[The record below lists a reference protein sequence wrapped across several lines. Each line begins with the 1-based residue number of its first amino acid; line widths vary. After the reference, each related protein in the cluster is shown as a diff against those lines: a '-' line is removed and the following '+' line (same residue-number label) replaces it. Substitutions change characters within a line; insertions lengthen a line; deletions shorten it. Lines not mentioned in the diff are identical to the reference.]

1 MSMTEARRTE
11 MHIGL
16 RESLGPRVA
25 DSLMEHLPPNGWGD
39 VARQSEMILRFEMI
53 DRRFDEVDRRFDE
66 VDRRFDEV
74 DRRFEEIDRRFDG
87 IDQRF
92 EGVDGRFVGV
102 DKRFDA
108 IDARM
113 RFMIGTIL
121 TIGLAMFGL
130 QVQILLSLP

>member
-1 MSMTEARRTE
+1 MTDARRTE

-25 DSLMEHLPPNGWGD
+25 DSLMEHLPPSGWDD

-53 DRRFDEVDRRFDE
+53 DRRFDEVDRRFE
-66 VDRRFDEV
+66 EIDRRFDG
-74 DRRFEEIDRRFDG
+74 IDQRFDG

-108 IDARM
+108 IDTRM
-113 RFMIGTIL
+113 RFMIGTTL
-121 TIGLAMFGL
+121 TIGLALFGL
-130 QVQILLSLP
+130 QVQILLSLR

>member
-1 MSMTEARRTE
+1 MTMTDARRTE

-25 DSLMEHLPPNGWGD
+25 DSLMEHLPPSGWDD
-39 VARQSEMILRFEMI
+39 VARQSEMNLRFDM
-53 DRRFDEVDRRFDE
+53 VDRRFE
-66 VDRRFDEV
+66 EV
-74 DRRFEEIDRRFDG
+74 DRRFEEVDRRFDGIDQRFDG

-108 IDARM
+108 IDSRI
-113 RFMIGTIL
+113 RFMIGTTL
-121 TIGLAMFGL
+121 TIGLALFGM
-130 QVQILLSLP
+130 QVQILLNLP

>member
-1 MSMTEARRTE
+1 MTMTDARRTE

-25 DSLMEHLPPNGWGD
+25 DSLMEHLPPSGWDD
-39 VARQSEMILRFEMI
+39 VARQSEMNLRFDM
-53 DRRFDEVDRRFDE
+53 

-74 DRRFEEIDRRFDG
+74 DRRFEEIDRRFEEVERRFDGIDQRFDG

-108 IDARM
+108 IDSRI
-113 RFMIGTIL
+113 RFMIGTTL
-121 TIGLAMFGL
+121 TIGLALFGL
-130 QVQILLSLP
+130 QVQILLSLR

>member
-1 MSMTEARRTE
+1 MTMTEARRTE

-25 DSLMEHLPPNGWGD
+25 DSLMEHLPPSGWDD
-39 VARQSEMILRFEMI
+39 VARQSEMNLRFDM
-53 DRRFDEVDRRFDE
+53 VDRRFN
-66 VDRRFDEV
+66 EV

-87 IDQRF
+87 IDQRFDGVDQRF

-108 IDARM
+108 IDSRI
-113 RFMIGTIL
+113 RFMIGTTL
-121 TIGLAMFGL
+121 TIGLALFGI
-130 QVQILLSLP
+130 QVQILLNLP

>member
-25 DSLMEHLPPNGWGD
+25 DSLMEHLPPSGWDD
-39 VARQSEMILRFEMI
+39 VARQSEMVLRFDMAQIQFDMI
-53 DRRFDEVDRRFDE
+53 
-66 VDRRFDEV
+66 
-74 DRRFEEIDRRFDG
+74 DRRFEEIDRRFEEVDR
-87 IDQRF
+87 RF
-92 EGVDGRFVGV
+92 EEVDKRFDGV

-108 IDARM
+108 IDSRM
-113 RFMIGTIL
+113 RFMIGTTL
-121 TIGLAMFGL
+121 TIGLALFGL

>member
-1 MSMTEARRTE
+1 MTDARRTE

-16 RESLGPRVA
+16 RETLGPRVA
-25 DSLMEHLPPNGWGD
+25 DSLMEHLPPRGWDD
-39 VARQSEMILRFEMI
+39 VARQSEMIFRFEMI
-53 DRRFDEVDRRFDE
+53 
-66 VDRRFDEV
+66 DRRFDEV

-92 EGVDGRFVGV
+92 EGVDGRFDGV

-108 IDARM
+108 IDSRM
-113 RFMIGTIL
+113 RFMIGTTL
-121 TIGLAMFGL
+121 TIGLALFAM

>member
-39 VARQSEMILRFEMI
+39 IARQSEMNLRFNMVQMQFEMI
-53 DRRFDEVDRRFDE
+53 E
-66 VDRRFDEV
+66 
-74 DRRFEEIDRRFDG
+74 RRFEEIDRRL
-87 IDQRF
+87 
-92 EGVDGRFVGV
+92 
-102 DKRFDA
+102 DA
-108 IDARM
+108 IESRM
-113 RFMIGTIL
+113 RFMIASGL
-121 TIGLAMFGL
+121 TIGLALFGL

>member
-1 MSMTEARRTE
+1 MPMTEARRTE

-39 VARQSEMILRFEMI
+39 VARQSEVNLRFEMVQI
-53 DRRFDEVDRRFDE
+53 QFEMI
-66 VDRRFDEV
+66 

-87 IDQRF
+87 ID
-92 EGVDGRFVGV
+92 
-102 DKRFDA
+102 KRLDV
-108 IDARM
+108 IESRM
-113 RFMIGTIL
+113 RLMIGTGL
-121 TIGLAMFGL
+121 TIGLALFGL

>member
-39 VARQSEMILRFEMI
+39 VARQSEMVLRFDMVQIQFEMI
-53 DRRFDEVDRRFDE
+53 E
-66 VDRRFDEV
+66 
-74 DRRFEEIDRRFDG
+74 RRFEEIDRRFDG
-87 IDQRF
+87 ID
-92 EGVDGRFVGV
+92 
-102 DKRFDA
+102 KRLDM
-108 IDARM
+108 IESRM
-113 RFMIGTIL
+113 RLMIGTGL

>member
-1 MSMTEARRTE
+1 

-25 DSLMEHLPPNGWGD
+25 DSLMEHLPPSGWDD
-39 VARQSEMILRFEMI
+39 VARQSEMNLRFDM
-53 DRRFDEVDRRFDE
+53 VDRRFEE
-66 VDRRFDEV
+66 VE
-74 DRRFEEIDRRFDG
+74 RRFEEIDRRFDGIDQRFDG

-108 IDARM
+108 IDSRI
-113 RFMIGTIL
+113 RFMIGTTL
-121 TIGLAMFGL
+121 TIGLALFGL
-130 QVQILLSLP
+130 QVQILLSLR

>member
-1 MSMTEARRTE
+1 MSITEARRTE

-39 VARQSEMILRFEMI
+39 VARQSEMILRFDMVQIQFEMI
-53 DRRFDEVDRRFDE
+53 DRRFEE
-66 VDRRFDEV
+66 I

-87 IDQRF
+87 ID
-92 EGVDGRFVGV
+92 
-102 DKRFDA
+102 KRLDM
-108 IDARM
+108 IESRM
-113 RFMIGTIL
+113 RLMIGTGL